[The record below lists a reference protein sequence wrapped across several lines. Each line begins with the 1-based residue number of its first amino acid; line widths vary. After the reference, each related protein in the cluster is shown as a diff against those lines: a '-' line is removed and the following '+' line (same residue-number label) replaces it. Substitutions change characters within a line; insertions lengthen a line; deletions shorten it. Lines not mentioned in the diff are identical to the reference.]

1 MRIAFLAW
9 ETLHS
14 IRVGGMS
21 AHATEVATALAR
33 LGHGVHVFTRRGSV
47 DQLLREEIDHV
58 TYHRCDVR
66 SGQSFLEEIES
77 LNAAY
82 IARVHQ
88 VAHDEGRFDV
98 VHGHDWLAV
107 RALCTLRRARSTRGV
122 LTLHSTEYGR
132 SGNRIIDGESAAIR
146 SIEALGLRIADGVI
160 AVSSALKEEI
170 LSQYDVDGD
179 KIDVV
184 YNGINLA
191 QSYAKMETND
201 VRRELGIASDAP
213 LILFVG
219 RMVYQKGP
227 DLLLEAAP
235 SILSRFP
242 SACIIYAGEGNL
254 LSGVM
259 SQARGM
265 GLEHAVRFLGNVDR
279 ERLSTLYH
287 ASRLVCLPSRNEP
300 FGLVVL
306 EAWRAGKPVVATDV
320 GGPGEIIWH
329 GVTGSKIPPQPAA
342 IAAAINDL
350 LGDELRATW
359 IGRNGRIA
367 VEEAFSWD
375 HAAQRVMAAYESL

>member
-21 AHATEVATALAR
+21 THVSEVAAALAR
-33 LGHGVHVFTRRGSV
+33 SGHGVHVFTRRGAV
-47 DQLLREEIDHV
+47 GQLIREEIDHV
-58 TYHRCDVR
+58 TYHRCDVPGGR
-66 SGQSFLEEIES
+66 PLLEEIES
-77 LNAAY
+77 LNATY
-82 IARVHQ
+82 VARVNQ
-88 VAHDEGRFDV
+88 VEHDEGRFDV
-98 VHGHDWLAV
+98 VHAHDWLAV
-107 RALCTLRRARSTRGV
+107 RALSTLRRARSTRGM

-132 SGNRIIDGESAAIR
+132 SGNRIVEGQSAAIR
-146 SIEALGLRIADGVI
+146 SIEALGLRVADGVI

-170 LSQYDVDGD
+170 QSQYGIDGD

-191 QSYAKMETND
+191 HAYLRTETNE
-201 VRRELGIASDAP
+201 VRREFGIGPDAP

-227 DLLLEAAP
+227 DLLLEAVP
-235 SILSRFP
+235 SILRRFP
-242 SACIIYAGEGNL
+242 SACIIFAGDGNML
-254 LSGVM
+254 PGVM
-259 SQARGM
+259 SQAHGM
-265 GLEHAVRFLGNVDR
+265 GLDHAVRFPGNVES

-287 ASRLVCLPSRNEP
+287 TSQLVCLPSRNEP

-306 EAWRAGKPVVATDV
+306 EAWCAGKPVVATDL

-350 LGDELRATW
+350 LGDTLRATW

>member
-14 IRVGGMS
+14 IRVGGMG
-21 AHATEVATALAR
+21 AHVSEVAAALAR
-33 LGHGVHVFTRRGSV
+33 SGHGVHVFTRRRTAG
-47 DQLLREEIDHV
+47 QLVREKIDHV
-58 TYHRCDVR
+58 TYHRCEVPG
-66 SGQSFLEEIES
+66 GQSFLDEIGS

-82 IARVHQ
+82 VARVHQ
-88 VAHDEGRFDV
+88 VVHDEGRFDV

-107 RALCTLRRARSTRGV
+107 RALSTLRRTRSTRGV

-132 SGNRIIDGESAAIR
+132 CGNRIVDGQSASIR
-146 SIEALGLRIADGVI
+146 SIEAWGLRVADGVI
-160 AVSSALKEEI
+160 AVSNALKEEI
-170 LSQYDVDGD
+170 QSQYGIDCD

-191 QSYAKMETND
+191 QGDVGMETNE
-201 VRRELGIASDAP
+201 VRRELGIAPDAP
-213 LILFVG
+213 LILFAG

-235 SILSRFP
+235 SILSRVP
-242 SACIIYAGEGNL
+242 SACIIFAGGGNM
-254 LSGVM
+254 LSDLM
-259 SQARGM
+259 SQAHGM
-265 GLEHAVRFLGNVDR
+265 GFDHAVRFLGDVES
-279 ERLSTLYH
+279 ERLRTLYR
-287 ASRLVCLPSRNEP
+287 ASQLVCLPSRNEP

-306 EAWRAGKPVVATDV
+306 EAWRAGKPVVATDL

-350 LGDELRATW
+350 LSDELRATW

-375 HAAQRVMAAYESL
+375 HAAHRMMAAYESL